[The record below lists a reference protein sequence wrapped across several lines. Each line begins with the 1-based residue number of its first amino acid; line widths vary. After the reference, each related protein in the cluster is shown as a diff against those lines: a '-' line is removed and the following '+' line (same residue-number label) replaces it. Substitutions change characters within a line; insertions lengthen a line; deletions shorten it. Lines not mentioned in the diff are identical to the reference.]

1 MPTFMSFNL
10 SSIFGRRSFLLLALT
25 SAITLQ
31 AQKAVPVVTSEARAT
46 RVVEQLT
53 LTGTVTARQQAALS
67 PRTSGLVATVHV
79 DAGDHVKA
87 GDKLV
92 SLDSTL
98 ARLSVESAQAALEEA
113 RVRLTEN
120 ERRRDEAQQ
129 LLAKNS
135 LSSSEAKSRDNELA
149 IAAAAANRLAIDA
162 RESAEILA
170 RHVIIAPFDGVV
182 TRKLTDA
189 GEWVSTGTPAIQ
201 LVSVDRARIDVQI
214 PQERFSEISNDT
226 TVTIMPDTKPGSK
239 IKGRVA
245 ALVPVSDPSTRTA
258 LIRVE
263 PTDDS
268 ISLLPGKSARVVFS
282 LRSAEPILSVSRDS
296 LVRRPDGTV
305 NIWIAVPD
313 GDTWKAEPRRVDLG
327 RLFTDLVEI
336 RSGIEA
342 GQQIITRGNET
353 LRDGQTVRP
362 EAATVTTNP

>member
-1 MPTFMSFNL
+1 MRLIL
-10 SSIFGRRSFLLLALT
+10 SLPLALFLTVPLLA
-25 SAITLQ
+25 Q
-31 AQKAVPVVTSEARAT
+31 NAVPVVTSEARST

-79 DAGDHVKA
+79 DAGDQVKT

-98 ARLSVESAQAALEEA
+98 ASLAVEGAQAALEEA
-113 RVRLTEN
+113 RVRLAEN

-135 LSSSEAKSRDNELA
+135 ISTSEAKSRDNELA
-149 IAAAAANRLAIDA
+149 IAAAAAARLDIAA
-162 RESAEILA
+162 RESAELLA

-214 PQERFSEISNDT
+214 PQERFSEISSDT
-226 TVTIMPDTKPGSK
+226 PVTILPDTKPDSQL
-239 IKGRVA
+239 KGRVA

-263 PTDDS
+263 PSDDS
-268 ISLLPGKSARVVFS
+268 FQLLPGKSARVVFS
-282 LRSAEPILSVSRDS
+282 LRSAEPILTVSRDS

-305 NIWIAVPD
+305 NVWIAIPD
-313 GDTWKAEPRRVDLG
+313 GATWKAEPRRVDLG
-327 RLFTDLVEI
+327 RMYSDLVEI

-342 GQQIITRGNET
+342 GQQIIIRGNET
-353 LRDGQTVRP
+353 LRAGQAVRP
-362 EAATVTTNP
+362 EAA